1 MMYGYDFD
9 AQHWLFMLVMMGVM
23 TVLTVVAVLAIVRA
37 ARRNGTGNSATAV
50 LDERY
55 ARGEISGEEYQ
66 ERKRQL
72 AQQ

>member
-1 MMYGYDFD
+1 MMYGYDVSP
-9 AQHWLFMLVMMGVM
+9 QGWLLMLAMMTVM

-37 ARRNGTGNSATAV
+37 VRAGRTSTSATSV

-55 ARGEISGEEYQ
+55 ARGELSSDEYR

-72 AQQ
+72 DQP